1 MMRIALS
8 ILLLAASAA
17 SAAAQG
23 NPRLKPQ
30 AIVASDIVRVGDLV
44 ENAGLASSTP
54 IFRAPNLG
62 ETGTVPARAVVDA
75 VRAAGLIAV
84 DTRGLAEVSV
94 THASRTIGT
103 EEIEQRIAAVL
114 TQHHNL
120 GKPEN
125 LKLTFDRDPRAIEL
139 PLTSTAELSAAKI
152 SYDRAT
158 RRFDVTF
165 ELPGAGRAAWRYTGG
180 AIEMVE
186 AAIVM
191 RALSRGDLIR
201 QSDITIERR
210 AKSDFS
216 AEPPAAVGEIIG
228 FAARGAVRPGQ
239 PLRRAD
245 LMKPE
250 IVKKNDMVLLHYEV
264 PGITLTMR
272 GQALDSGAEGD
283 MVNVLNPNSK
293 RTIQGIVT
301 GPGRVTVSALSPAP
315 APAQV
320 AAAAPTQ

>member
-1 MMRIALS
+1 MRIALS
-8 ILLLAASAA
+8 LLLLAAAAA

-84 DTRGLAEVSV
+84 DTRGLSEITV
-94 THASRTIGT
+94 THASRTIAA
-103 EEIEQRIAAVL
+103 EEIEQRVAAAL
-114 TQHHNL
+114 TRHYNL

-125 LKLTFDRDPRAIEL
+125 LKLTFDRDVRGIEL
-139 PLTSTAELSAAKI
+139 ALTSTAELSAAKI
-152 SYDRAT
+152 NYDRGT
-158 RRFDVTF
+158 RRFDLTF
-165 ELPGAGRAAWRYTGG
+165 ELPGASRAQWRYTGS
-180 AIEMVE
+180 AIETVE
-186 AAIVM
+186 AAIVT
-191 RALSRGDLIR
+191 RALARGELVR
-201 QSDITIERR
+201 QSDITVERR
-210 AKSDFS
+210 AKSEFT
-216 AEPPAAVGEIIG
+216 AEPPLPAAEIIG
-228 FAARGAVRPGQ
+228 FAARGAVRAGQ
-239 PLRRAD
+239 ALRKAD

-272 GQALDSGAEGD
+272 GQALQSGAEGD

-301 GPGRVTVSALSPAP
+301 APGRITVAAPPPAP

-320 AAAAPTQ
+320 AAAQTE